1 MLTLCTMGKPKTITL
16 SSIFPAVPERIWPL
30 LVRIDTLRYI
40 AFPYAVFSLA
50 GDTVVTEWREG
61 ETLRF
66 KLRIFGFIPLGIH
79 SIRAEEMNRD
89 AFIIRSCEGNRF
101 VPVWNHT
108 ITLKP
113 SGPNSTEYTDSIELE
128 AGPLTGLVLIW
139 GTAFYRHRQKKWIKM
154 LLNQS

>member
-1 MLTLCTMGKPKTITL
+1 MGKPKTITL

-30 LVRIDTLRYI
+30 LIRIDTLRYI
-40 AFPYAVFSLA
+40 AFPYAVFSLVDDA
-50 GDTVVTEWREG
+50 KVTEWRKG

-66 KLRIFGFIPLGIH
+66 RLRVFGFIPLGIH

-89 AFIIRSCEGNRF
+89 AFIIRSHEGNRF

-113 SGPNSTEYTDSIELE
+113 AGPNSTEYTDTIELD
-128 AGPLTGLVLIW
+128 AGLLTGVVLIW
-139 GTAFYRHRQKKWIKM
+139 STAFYRHRQKKWIKM
-154 LLNQS
+154 LTSEL